1 MVMLVVAILVTAV
14 LTMAVSAYQLA
25 TSRQEYTQALYL
37 AEGGVN
43 DVISTWRGN
52 GPSNPPAQP
61 HEGELA
67 GGRYQ
72 VTWEP
77 HPERDDIVIMTSQG
91 TVNAEFW
98 TRSIFRL
105 TRAVQVSLDTDGD
118 WAWNHVYYSDED
130 EPGMTDPLYAVIN
143 GNGDVEIDGVVG
155 DPEDFIGHENGPMG
169 GGTLPSPMWDIWH
182 QWVQLDLACDPV
194 TKEPIPR
201 DPDGDGVADPRWVDQ
216 ATLPALTTI
225 SADGDPGRHM
235 YWYGSSAATP
245 LDHTAHSSDSHAE
258 YDVNFFMPDWYEQS
272 NPDAYVCQTSNKR
285 LTVTFGKQTAE
296 EGVYTG
302 NYFVHG
308 DIHVKNHALIR
319 GSLIA
324 TGDVTFY
331 GVDNVSIQPEAIN
344 PNAPC
349 EERVYYPAII
359 AGGNVLVRDQG
370 KDPGNPDAERL
381 RVSGVVWAGDS
392 YMGQASNVQGCVVS
406 PSVTLGGNF
415 LVRYGAWL
423 DGCYY
428 EPGANPPPWFREP
441 DRGEMQPVPRS
452 WREVGL

>member
-1 MVMLVVAILVTAV
+1 
-14 LTMAVSAYQLA
+14 
-25 TSRQEYTQALYL
+25 
-37 AEGGVN
+37 
-43 DVISTWRGN
+43 
-52 GPSNPPAQP
+52 
-61 HEGELA
+61 
-67 GGRYQ
+67 
-72 VTWEP
+72 
-77 HPERDDIVIMTSQG
+77 MT
-91 TVNAEFW
+91 E
-98 TRSIFRL
+98 
-105 TRAVQVSLDTDGD
+105 
-118 WAWNHVYYSDED
+118 
-130 EPGMTDPLYAVIN
+130 PLYAVIN

-155 DPEDFIGHENGPMG
+155 DPEDFIGHENGPRG
-169 GGTLPSPMWDIWH
+169 GGILPSPMWDIWH
-182 QWVQLDLACDPV
+182 QWVQLDLGCDPV

-201 DPDGDGVADPRWVDQ
+201 DPDGDGVADPRWEDQ
-216 ATLPALTTI
+216 ATLPALTVI
-225 SADGDPGRHM
+225 AADADASRHM
-235 YWYGSSAATP
+235 YWYGSSSATP
-245 LDHTAHSSDSHAE
+245 LNHAGHSSDSHATN
-258 YDVNFFMPDWYEQS
+258 DVNFFMPDWYEQS

-319 GSLIA
+319 GTLVA

-331 GVDNVSIQPEAIN
+331 GVANVSIQPEAIN

-359 AGGNVLVRDQG
+359 AGGSVLVRDQG
-370 KDPGNPDAERL
+370 KDPGDPDAERL

-392 YMGQASNVQGCVVS
+392 YTGQASNVQGCVVS

-452 WREVGL
+452 WRELGL